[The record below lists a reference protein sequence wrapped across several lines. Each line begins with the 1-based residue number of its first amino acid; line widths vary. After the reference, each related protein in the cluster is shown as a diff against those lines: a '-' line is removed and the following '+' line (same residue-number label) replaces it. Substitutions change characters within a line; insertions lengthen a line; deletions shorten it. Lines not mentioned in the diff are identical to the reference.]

1 MTRFILIRHG
11 ETDWN
16 IEGRWHGQAD
26 VPLNEHGREQAG
38 QTARALAGIKIAAI
52 YSSDLS
58 RACETAEALASIAKL
73 KAQFDAR
80 LREIHQGEWQGLL
93 VSEIQAGYAEIF
105 QRRMTDPMSAAPP
118 GGETASQVMERV
130 VAAIE
135 EMRQKH
141 SGQTVAVVSHGF
153 AIACLLAHYQNLPI
167 QKIWDLIP
175 ENGGW
180 REIRVDK

>member
-16 IEGRWHGQAD
+16 IEGRWQGQAD
-26 VPLNEHGREQAG
+26 VPLNERGREQAI
-38 QTARALAGIKIAAI
+38 QTADALAGIKFAAI

-58 RACETAEALASIAKL
+58 RARDTAEVLASVAKL
-73 KAQFDAR
+73 KVQFDVR

-93 VSEIQAGYAEIF
+93 ISEIRAKYADAI
-105 QRRMTDPMSAAPP
+105 RLRMIDPISVVPP
-118 GGETASQVMERV
+118 GGETTLQVMERV

-135 EMRQKH
+135 DIRQKY

-153 AIACLLAHYQNLPI
+153 AIACLLVHYQNLPI
-167 QKIWDLIP
+167 ERIWDLIP

-180 REIRVDK
+180 REIEVN